1 MESSTEHTHLKLREH
16 AEEAVEIYKS
26 QKNGELA
33 VRLCLP
39 VTSEA
44 TPMVP
49 TRLSEHEQNRENNN
63 GHSSVNRNMPRKPQS
78 YIKICKHPRKAGSE
92 RGGRSL
98 GRY

>member
-49 TRLSEHEQNRENNN
+49 T
-63 GHSSVNRNMPRKPQS
+63 
-78 YIKICKHPRKAGSE
+78 
-92 RGGRSL
+92 
-98 GRY
+98 